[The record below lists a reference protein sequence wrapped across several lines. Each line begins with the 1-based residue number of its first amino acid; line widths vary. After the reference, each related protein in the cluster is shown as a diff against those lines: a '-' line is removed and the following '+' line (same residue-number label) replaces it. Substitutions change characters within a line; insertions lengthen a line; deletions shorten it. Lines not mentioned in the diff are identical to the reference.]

1 MIFYSR
7 MQRIDAGRAA
17 VRAAAL
23 WFATLLACS
32 TALAQ
37 GLEKDTRPPLAPD
50 IRNDDTELKLQKGD
64 FVAVPIPLGN
74 PTLGTGLIA
83 GAAYFYPQ
91 TGEQAA
97 VQPASL
103 TGVAAMYTDNDS
115 KAFAIAQQNYWNRN
129 KWRFTGALGAADL
142 RLSLLSADEEGQGV
156 DLDWRLKGKFV
167 FARLSGQVRE
177 SWYTGFLARLVD
189 VEQSLESS
197 VDITRVADLVT
208 LPEITSAGL
217 GAYLEYD
224 TRDMPTNAY
233 SGRYLKVDA
242 LFNDE
247 AIGSDNTYQNYSL
260 VFNSYHQV
268 ADTLVLAWQ
277 IQGCGRGGDVPIW
290 DACTIKLR
298 GFPATDFIGTASAS
312 GQLEARWKLSERWG
326 LVGFAGSGYAR
337 DVYSEIDNREWVPS
351 YGVGLR
357 FMVLKSKR
365 ISMRLDYARSD
376 NSDAIHFLVG
386 EAF

>member
-1 MIFYSR
+1 MIRLIVERTPICWATIVILVVMGFESTV
-7 MQRIDAGRAA
+7 AA
-17 VRAAAL
+17 
-23 WFATLLACS
+23 
-32 TALAQ
+32 Q
-37 GLEKDTRPPLAPD
+37 NLEKDTRPPLAPD
-50 IRNDDTELKLQKGD
+50 IRDDESQLKLQKGD

-91 TGEQAA
+91 TEEQQA

-103 TGVAAMYTDNDS
+103 TGLGAMYTDNDS

-129 KWRFTGALGAADL
+129 KWRFTGAVGAADL
-142 RLSLLSADEEGQGV
+142 RLSLLSADESGEGV
-156 DLDWRLKGKFV
+156 NLDWRLKGKFAL
-167 FARLSGQVRE
+167 ARLSGQVRKG
-177 SWYTGFLARLVD
+177 WYTGFLARLVD
-189 VEQSLESS
+189 VEQSLETGL
-197 VDITRVADLVT
+197 DMTRVASLVT
-208 LPEITSAGL
+208 LPEIRAAGL
-217 GAYLEYD
+217 GVYLEYD

-247 AIGSDNTYQNYSL
+247 AIGSDNTYQNYRL
-260 VFNSYHQV
+260 VYNSYHRMS
-268 ADTLVLAWQ
+268 DSLVLAWQ
-277 IQGCGRGGDVPIW
+277 VQGCLRGGDVPLW

-298 GFPATDFIGTASAS
+298 GFPATDFMGTGSAS
-312 GQLEARWKLSERWG
+312 GQAEARWKVSERWG
-326 LVGFAGSGYAR
+326 LVAFGGSGYAR
-337 DVYSEIDNREWVPS
+337 DVYSEIDSREWVPS

-365 ISMRLDYARSD
+365 INMRLDYARSD
-376 NSDAIHFLVG
+376 GSDAIHFLVG